1 MMKESYMHKSMTL
14 VLFLLYGTVWPSLS
28 ETAERQMMQPLVP
41 ADKLAEARALTSP
54 LADSPEIVEKGKA
67 LYHGKGTCF
76 NCHGQ
81 SGAGDG
87 PVAASLNPSPRNF
100 QHHGFWRYRTE
111 GEIFWVIK
119 HGSIGT
125 SMIGFGDLLSDE
137 EIWALI
143 QYERSFAGEHGRG
156 MGRGKGMGPMMEPG
170 GGMGGMEHRGP
181 RGGMGGCEG
190 EGCGR

>member
-1 MMKESYMHKSMTL
+1 MMKESNMYKIMTL
-14 VLFLLYGTVWPSLS
+14 ILFLLYGTVWPSLS
-28 ETAERQMMQPLVP
+28 ETAEQHMMQPRVP

-54 LADSPEIVEKGKA
+54 LPDSLEIVEKGKA

-100 QHHGFWRYRTE
+100 QHHGFWRHRTE

-119 HGSIGT
+119 HGSTGT
-125 SMIGFGDLLSDE
+125 SMIGFDGLLSDE

-143 QYERSFAGEHGRG
+143 QYERSFAGEHGLG
-156 MGRGKGMGPMMEPG
+156 MGHGKGMGPMMGPG
-170 GGMGGMEHRGP
+170 SGMGGMGHGGP
-181 RGGMGGCEG
+181 RSGMGACQG